1 MRVEKGE
8 GNMSRTTREEHSR
21 VCEQC
26 RRVEKELDRLR
37 VVLND
42 AEDQVKKLEVKMFP
56 GRNRMLKDA
65 AEREA
70 DARAAY
76 SDAQHRLD
84 DIKRQERLLR
94 MKLRREENEVSVDDI
109 PEVDVDDIP
118 DATMDDIQD
127 VEIADVPEIEIA
139 DMNMPEVDHV
149 VIDTEE
155 PKELAKPEPEA
166 VAAESVEVEPE
177 VEPRHCEEDHVYGD
191 IEDDGWIRYEEEE
204 SRGRENRERTRTDD
218 ILDGLFDKG
227 ENLWNQAKKGWRVLN
242 KMDVPGDESLRLEIM
257 SQIYEIETELM
268 EIRMKVG
275 SSKILGA
282 LTAVGSMA
290 NLRPKVE
297 RLSQL
302 VDSARMEC
310 PQIYFPAISL
320 SAVDG
325 FSVLGGALAKKDSE
339 NDTSVV
345 DEIDAFLMTINRLKT
360 VVKKM
365 PEREGVVDRL

>member
-21 VCEQC
+21 ICVQC

-37 VVLND
+37 AVLND

-109 PEVDVDDIP
+109 PDISEIGAVGTIMIEADVDDIP
-118 DATMDDIQD
+118 EASVEDIPD
-127 VEIADVPEIEIA
+127 VGIEKE
-139 DMNMPEVDHV
+139 PVLK
-149 VIDTEE
+149 EE
-155 PKELAKPEPEA
+155 PKETAKPEPEA
-166 VAAESVEVEPE
+166 VAAEPVEVEPE

-204 SRGRENRERTRTDD
+204 TRGRENRERTRTDD

-339 NDTSVV
+339 NNDTSVV

>member
-21 VCEQC
+21 ICEQC

-37 VVLND
+37 AVLND

-109 PEVDVDDIP
+109 PDISEIGAVGTIMAEADVDDIP
-118 DATMDDIQD
+118 EASVEDI
-127 VEIADVPEIEIA
+127 PGMEIEKE
-139 DMNMPEVDHV
+139 PVLK
-149 VIDTEE
+149 EE
-155 PKELAKPEPEA
+155 PKGPAKPEPEA
-166 VAAESVEVEPE
+166 VAAEPEKAEPE
-177 VEPRHCEEDHVYGD
+177 VEQRHCEEDHVYGD
-191 IEDDGWIRYEEEE
+191 IEDDGWIRYEGEE
-204 SRGRENRERTRTDD
+204 SRGRENRERNRTDD

-257 SQIYEIETELM
+257 SQIYEIETKLR
-268 EIRMKVG
+268 EIRDTVGIGKV
-275 SSKILGA
+275 LGA
-282 LTAVGSMA
+282 VKAAGELA
-290 NLRPKVE
+290 NLKPKIE

-310 PQIYFPAISL
+310 PQISFPIIRAPG
-320 SAVDG
+320 ADG
-325 FSVLGGALAKKDSE
+325 FSLLEDVISKRDTE
-339 NDTSVV
+339 NHVSTAQ
-345 DEIDAFLMTINRLKT
+345 EIDAFLITLSRLKAA
-360 VVKKM
+360 VKQM
-365 PEREGVVDRL
+365 PEREGVLDRL